1 MTYKIAIVGAREAI
15 QGFSLLGVE
24 TVPASSSTEAV
35 EKIKEMKKGSVTL
48 SGAQASDKDA
58 KRGVEGQYAIVFV
71 TEDLAQGFTPDDEK
85 YFAKD
90 PLPAI
95 IPLPSHLGP
104 TDYSLQRLSRIVER
118 AVGSDILK

>member
-1 MTYKIAIVGAREAI
+1 MNYKIAIIGAREAI
-15 QGFSLLGVE
+15 EGFSLLGVT
-24 TVPASSSTEAV
+24 TVAASTTEEAV
-35 EKIKEMKKGSVTL
+35 EKIKEMKRK
-48 SGAQASDKDA
+48 SGKTDVPNPQS
-58 KRGVEGQYAIVFV
+58 QIPNPYAIIFV
-71 TEDLAQGFTPDDEK
+71 TEDLAQAFSPDDEK

-104 TDYSLQRLSRIVER
+104 SDYSTLRLRRIVER

>member
-1 MTYKIAIVGAREAI
+1 MEYKIAIVGSKEAI
-15 QGFSLLGVE
+15 EGFSLLGVT
-24 TVPASSSTEAV
+24 TVPASSAAEAV
-35 EKIKEMKKGSVTL
+35 EKIKEMKKMNGVTL

-58 KRGVEGQYAIVFV
+58 QRGVEAYAIIFV
-71 TEDLAQGFTPDDEK
+71 TEDLAKDFTTDDER

-95 IPLPSHLGP
+95 IPLPSHLGS
-104 TDYSLQRLSRIVER
+104 TGYSTARLSRIVER

>member
-1 MTYKIAIVGAREAI
+1 MNYKIAIIGAREAI
-15 QGFSLLGVE
+15 EGFSLLGVE
-24 TVPASSSTEAV
+24 TVPATTTEEAV
-35 EKIKEMKKGSVTL
+35 EKIKEMK
-48 SGAQASDKDA
+48 
-58 KRGVEGQYAIVFV
+58 RGEELYAIIFV
-71 TEDLAQGFTPDDEK
+71 TEDLAQAFSPEDEK

-104 TDYSLQRLSRIVER
+104 SEYSTLRLRRIVER

>member
-1 MTYKIAIVGAREAI
+1 MEYKIAIVGSKEAI
-15 QGFSLLGVE
+15 EGFSLLGVT

-35 EKIKEMKKGSVTL
+35 EKIKEMKR
-48 SGAQASDKDA
+48 D
-58 KRGVEGQYAIVFV
+58 ENENFAIIFV
-71 TEDLAQGFTPDDEK
+71 TEDLAKDFSTDEER

-95 IPLPSHLGP
+95 IPLPSHLGS
-104 TDYSLQRLSRIVER
+104 TGYSTERLSRIVER